1 MGAAVVTDLLLELQP
16 VVEQNLDRHL
26 SVAKEWLPHEY
37 VPWSQGRDFVAEPWE
52 PGDSRLTPEAVAAL
66 EINLLTEDNLPSYHH
81 EIAVRFGRD
90 GAWGTWVHRWTAEEG
105 RHAMCLRDYLLV
117 TRGLD
122 PDALER
128 QRMAVMRTGYDSGGK
143 SVPEALAYVS
153 LQELATR
160 VSHRNT
166 GRLIRDPVAD
176 RLLAR
181 VAADENLHMIFY
193 RRLVSAALEIAPATL
208 VTAIAREIQDF
219 AMPGA
224 GIPGFARKAAQ
235 IARAGIYNLRIHC
248 DEIVLP
254 LVRHWR
260 LFERDGVDG
269 PALDGL
275 AAFLEQLDAA
285 ARRQEDKIN
294 TLDRK
299 RPRTKTG

>member
-193 RRLVSAALEIAPATL
+193 RRLVSAALEIAPATM

-224 GIPGFARKAAQ
+224 GIPGRPGRHLQPAHPLRRDRPAAG
-235 IARAGIYNLRIHC
+235 AALAAVRAGRSRRPRPRRPGG
-248 DEIVLP
+248 LP
-254 LVRHWR
+254 RT
-260 LFERDGVDG
+260 
-269 PALDGL
+269 
-275 AAFLEQLDAA
+275 
-285 ARRQEDKIN
+285 ARRRGSPPGRQDQHSGQ
-294 TLDRK
+294 
-299 RPRTKTG
+299 KTTTDQDGIGP